1 MVTRTRANTLLIAFA
16 VVFATGLF
24 LHAQRRDV
32 FVQSRN
38 HPAIGY
44 DNGPADNPVSKLNER
59 LVSGDVHMNFD
70 QVTGY
75 LRPVLEALNIP
86 IESQVLV
93 FSQTSFQA
101 PLINVKNPRAV
112 FFNDTTAVGWVRGGQ
127 VLEVAVQDPRQGV
140 IFYTVDQG
148 NRERTRFTR
157 NEECLAC
164 HLTWETLGVPGMT
177 VQSVQPLPDENAY
190 VIGFTTN
197 HASPF
202 NQRWGGW
209 YVTGSHG
216 RLAHMGNI
224 PVMPEDKGR
233 LALADPREIPSVEGL
248 FELRGYP
255 THYSDVASLMVL
267 DHQTYMTNLITRV
280 GWEARLAAATP
291 SADASARVKEAA
303 QDLVD
308 YLLFVD
314 EVPLT
319 HPVHGESGFAEK
331 FSAQGPRDH
340 QGRSLHQLDLQHR
353 LLRYPCS
360 YMIYSDAFDALP
372 PMAKDAVYSRLWK
385 VLSGAETGARYA
397 HLTKAD
403 RDAVIGILRDT
414 KNDLP
419 DYMRAALQ

>member
-1 MVTRTRANTLLIAFA
+1 MALAA
-16 VVFATGLF
+16 VFATGLF

-32 FVQSRN
+32 FVESRN
-38 HPAIGY
+38 VPAINY
-44 DNGPADNPVSKLNER
+44 DNGPLDNPVSRLNQR
-59 LVSGDVHMNFD
+59 LESGDVHLNFD

-75 LRPVLEALNIP
+75 LRPLLDALNIP
-86 IESQVLV
+86 VESQLLV

-112 FFNDTTAVGWVRGGQ
+112 FFNDTTAVGWVRGGP
-127 VLEVAVQDPRQGV
+127 VLEVAVQDPRQGAV
-140 IFYTVDQG
+140 FYTVNQESG
-148 NRERTRFTR
+148 ERPRFIR
-157 NEECLAC
+157 NGVCLSC

-202 NQRWGGW
+202 TQRWGGW
-209 YVTGSHG
+209 YVTGTHG

-224 PVMPEDKGR
+224 PVMPEDKGK

-248 FELRGYP
+248 FDLHGYP
-255 THYSDVASLMVL
+255 THYSDAAALMVL

-280 GWEARLAAATP
+280 GWEARLAAASP
-291 SADASARVKEAA
+291 SDDAAARVKEAA

-308 YLLFVD
+308 YMLFID

-319 HPVHGESGFAEK
+319 HPIHGESGFAEK
-331 FSAQGPRDH
+331 FSAQGPSDK

-372 PMAKDAVYSRLWK
+372 PMAKDAVYSRLWRI
-385 VLSGAETGARYA
+385 LSGAETNKRYA
-397 HLTKAD
+397 QLTKAD
-403 RDAVIGILRDT
+403 RDAVLGILRGT
-414 KNDLP
+414 KKDLP
-419 DYMRAALQ
+419 DYMRAGAPALQ